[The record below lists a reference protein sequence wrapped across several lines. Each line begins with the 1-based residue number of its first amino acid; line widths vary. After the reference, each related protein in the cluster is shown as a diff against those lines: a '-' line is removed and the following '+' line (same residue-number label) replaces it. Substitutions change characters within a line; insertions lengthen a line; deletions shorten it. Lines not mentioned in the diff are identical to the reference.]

1 MQHINLVVW
10 WSENTVVKNL
20 STYKKENPNIIKI
33 DDTRAIVDE
42 NVADEDGNISHV
54 KNLAL

>member
-1 MQHINLVVW
+1 M
-10 WSENTVVKNL
+10 VKNL
-20 STYKKENPNIIKI
+20 STYKKENPNITKN